1 MNNGH
6 NTGSDQ
12 NRRSREVRFAES
24 PPIEI
29 PIEHPE
35 LPSEADHDD
44 DEYDD
49 DTLWYSRDQV
59 RSMVAEQRT
68 DIIRFSVAFMRLAAA
83 PMANNN
89 VIITDDQRIQML
101 GLESYV
107 PLAVAQSVALNRNT
121 HRASVL
127 NEQERQD
134 RNNVDEADT
143 LRRVSESYSRA
154 ASQAAYQL
162 AVRFSNIR

>member
-1 MNNGH
+1 MMNNGH

-24 PPIEI
+24 PPVE
-29 PIEHPE
+29 IEHPE
-35 LPSEADHDD
+35 LPSEADDD

-68 DIIRFSVAFMRLAAA
+68 DIIRFSVAFMRMATA

-107 PLAVAQSVALNRNT
+107 PLAVAQSVALNRNM

-134 RNNVDEADT
+134 RSNVDEADT
-143 LRRVSESYSRA
+143 LRRVSERYSRA
-154 ASQAAYQL
+154 ASHAAHHL